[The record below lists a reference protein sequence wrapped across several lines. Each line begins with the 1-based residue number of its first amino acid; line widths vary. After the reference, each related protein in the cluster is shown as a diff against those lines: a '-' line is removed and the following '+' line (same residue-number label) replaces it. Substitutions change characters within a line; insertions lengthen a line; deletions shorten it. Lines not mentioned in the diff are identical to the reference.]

1 MLLVME
7 NVIKRPTPLNV
18 ILMVVI
24 AVHSVKQLLF
34 HLSYLKLD
42 MLKVSVMMVV
52 IFHAES
58 YEIQ

>member
-18 ILMVVI
+18 ILMAVI

-34 HLSYLKLD
+34 HLNYLKLD
-42 MLKVSVMMVV
+42 MLKVSVMTVV
-52 IFHAES
+52 KFHAES
-58 YEIQ
+58 CEIQ